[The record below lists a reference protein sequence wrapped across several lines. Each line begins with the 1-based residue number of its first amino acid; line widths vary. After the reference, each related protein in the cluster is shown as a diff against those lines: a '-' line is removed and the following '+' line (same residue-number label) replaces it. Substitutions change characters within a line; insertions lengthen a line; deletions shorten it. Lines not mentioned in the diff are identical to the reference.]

1 MARPPG
7 GRAWTRWPRL
17 HPSLPR
23 SCFPPYKQPEPD
35 NACQKFSRPHAQ
47 QTSLLPGTAGR
58 KRARSSG
65 AYPGRDP
72 YSTPAARARDPTAAS
87 APGAR
92 SLLPRSL
99 APGAGARG
107 EQLPQGASG
116 VWSVRRSL
124 RKMLRPGEKKERRGV
139 VYLGVEDHMDDSKD
153 FKVPGPSAVGTRSP
167 GGGRLFLTL
176 PSSTRSFLARSPG
189 MGGPGEVRA
198 ACFGVCVS
206 SKTGPSQEGGGG
218 GDGPSY

>member
-7 GRAWTRWPRL
+7 GRAWTRWPRP
-17 HPSLPR
+17 HPSLHR

-35 NACQKFSRPHAQ
+35 NACQKFSRPHAK
-47 QTSLLPGTAGR
+47 QTSFLPGTAGHR
-58 KRARSSG
+58 RAQSSG

-72 YSTPAARARDPTAAS
+72 YSDPGGARARDPTAAS

-92 SLLPRSL
+92 SPLPRSL
-99 APGAGARG
+99 APGARARG
-107 EQLPQGASG
+107 ELLPQGASG
-116 VWSVRRSL
+116 VWSVRSSL
-124 RKMLRPGEKKERRGV
+124 RKILRPGASSTWAWRTTWTTPRT
-139 VYLGVEDHMDDSKD
+139 

-176 PSSTRSFLARSPG
+176 PSSTRSFLARSHG

-198 ACFGVCVS
+198 ACFRVCVPF
-206 SKTGPSQEGGGG
+206 KTGPSREGGGG
-218 GDGPSY
+218 WGDGPSY